1 MAISGIGL
9 LDGLTATGIIIS
21 AVFFGL
27 LSFYKAR
34 KLEAKLLAVA
44 GLMMVMV
51 GCFWLG
57 PMCDFLSILIT
68 GSNLNPPE
76 LYVYLSYVWVAPGI
90 TIAMYLGS
98 ELMMPEKKW
107 IIVVIFATLGLIFE
121 IFLFLF
127 TSSTFVYPLKP
138 ANSGDLIDS
147 SFNRASVAF
156 ILIAVFLVAALV
168 FLAIGFLIKAK
179 QATGELRKKF
189 TFLSIGFFIFVF
201 CAAFDSI
208 LPPGIAIGFV
218 RAVMMTFA
226 LWMYLV
232 LRT

>member
-1 MAISGIGL
+1 MVSTIGY
-9 LDGLTATGIIIS
+9 LDGLTASGIIIS
-21 AVFFGL
+21 SVIFGL

-57 PMCDFLSILIT
+57 PMCDFFSLLIT
-68 GSNLNPPE
+68 GNNLNPPE

-90 TIAMYLGS
+90 TVAMYLGS

-107 IIVVIFATLGLIFE
+107 IIVGIFSILGVIFE

-127 TSSTFVYPLKP
+127 TASSFIYPLKP

-156 ILIAVFLVAALV
+156 ILVAVFLVAALI

-189 TFLSIGFFIFVF
+189 TYLSVGFFIFVF

-208 LPPGIAIGFV
+208 LPPGVAIGFV

-226 LWMYLV
+226 LWMYLG
-232 LRT
+232 LKT